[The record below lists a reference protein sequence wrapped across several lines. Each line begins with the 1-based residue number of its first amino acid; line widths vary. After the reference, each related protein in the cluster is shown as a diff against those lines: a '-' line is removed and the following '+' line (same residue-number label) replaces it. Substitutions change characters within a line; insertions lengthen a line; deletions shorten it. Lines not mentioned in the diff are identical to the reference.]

1 MKPHK
6 EQESVN
12 SYKFTNS
19 RRSLIYFS
27 ELGLSKKLI
36 SCLNRINFIN
46 LTPIQEKCIPLTLKG
61 NDILASAETGSGKT
75 GAYMIPVIS
84 LIEKSK
90 KNKIIILVPTRELAK
105 QILDVANLF
114 FSKKEKFNS
123 IVLIGGESIKEQ
135 TFKLK
140 RNPKII
146 IVRLVEQL
154 II

>member
-19 RRSLIYFS
+19 RRSIIYFN

-46 LTPIQEKCIPLTLKG
+46 PTPIQEKCIPLTLKG

-75 GAYMIPVIS
+75 GAYMIPAIS

-90 KNKIIILVPTRELAK
+90 MKIILSV
-105 QILDVANLF
+105 
-114 FSKKEKFNS
+114 
-123 IVLIGGESIKEQ
+123 
-135 TFKLK
+135 
-140 RNPKII
+140 
-146 IVRLVEQL
+146 
-154 II
+154 